1 MLCIICSGGDFSQL
15 LYIYIYLNSEVFVY
29 FMYYFFHWSQKYV
42 TTVQSRWNIS
52 LFQAFIW

>member
-1 MLCIICSGGDFSQL
+1 MLCIICSGGDFIQL

-29 FMYYFFHWSQKYV
+29 FMYYFFRWSQKYV
-42 TTVQSRWNIS
+42 TTVQSMWNIS

>member
-1 MLCIICSGGDFSQL
+1 MLCIICSGGDFIQL
-15 LYIYIYLNSEVFVY
+15 LYIYIYLNSEAFVY

-42 TTVQSRWNIS
+42 TTVQSMWNIS

>member
-1 MLCIICSGGDFSQL
+1 MLGIICSGGDFIQL
-15 LYIYIYLNSEVFVY
+15 LFIYIYLNSEVFVY

-42 TTVQSRWNIS
+42 TTVQSMWNIS